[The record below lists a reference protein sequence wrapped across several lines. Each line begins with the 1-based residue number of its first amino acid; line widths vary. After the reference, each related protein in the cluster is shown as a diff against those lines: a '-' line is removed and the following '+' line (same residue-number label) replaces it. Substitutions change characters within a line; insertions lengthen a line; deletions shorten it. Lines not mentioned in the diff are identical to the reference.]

1 MSNLTLANLSVL
13 VVEPSQMQRRVI
25 TDALYQAGI
34 VNISEAEK
42 GEHALERIAFGDIDL
57 MVSALYLPDM
67 TGSDLILKIRS
78 NEDAD
83 EIAFILVSSETR
95 FEYLD
100 PIKQAGAVA
109 ILSKPFTDNELK
121 MALNTTVKLFDAESL
136 PVGEYAPEE
145 LHVLLVDDSPLA
157 RRHIRRVLGN
167 MGIEK
172 FTEAENGVEALEH
185 LQDQLF
191 DLVVTDYNM
200 PLMDGSALVD
210 KIRNESNQPS
220 IPIMMVTSEQN
231 ESRLAAVQQ
240 SGVSA
245 ICDKPFELE
254 TVQQLMKQVL
264 ANTA

>member
-1 MSNLTLANLSVL
+1 MSDFSLANLSVL

-25 TDALYQAGI
+25 ADELYKTGI
-34 VNISEAEK
+34 VNITEVDK
-42 GEHALERIAFGDIDL
+42 GEHALERISFGDIDL
-57 MVSALYLPDM
+57 IVSALYLPDM
-67 TGSDLILKIRS
+67 TGSELILKIR
-78 NEDAD
+78 NNPDMD
-83 EIAFILVSSETR
+83 EIAFILISSETR

-100 PIKQAGAVA
+100 PVKQAGAVS
-109 ILSKPFTDNELK
+109 ILSKPFKTNELM
-121 MALNTTVKLFDAESL
+121 MALNTTLKLFDAQSL
-136 PVGEYAPEE
+136 PEGVYAPEE

-157 RRHIRRVLGN
+157 RRHIRRVLSN

-172 FTEAENGVEALEH
+172 FTEAENGIEALQQ
-185 LQDQLF
+185 LQGQLF

-231 ESRLAAVQQ
+231 ENRLAAVQQ